1 MTARQVAVPPA
12 GAEAGAE
19 GMIVALARV
28 PGYPYLCA
36 SSLLWHT
43 TRWGGLFLITYLIT
57 SVAHSPVLVQL
68 AGALLFIPMLVGG
81 LAAGAISDRFERRR
95 MVLTVQAVLVPI
107 EFAMFFLVQSGQVR
121 VWMCMPYMLA
131 LGAGGLVNMT
141 AQRPLIYEIA
151 GPRLAPAAMA
161 IEATAQAGSSMIG
174 TLVGGLL
181 ISHLGMAAGFA
192 GMAVLLCGSIVLLWR
207 VPSPARQTARE
218 DAASH
223 AVRAQLAA
231 CADLVRGSQRL
242 RGTLAVTI
250 VMNLLCF
257 GYLPLVPLVADRFS
271 VGAALAGVLAAATG
285 AGQILS
291 GLTLSTLRLSR
302 PGVVFAAGSGVA
314 LAGLIGFALA
324 PTFALAVVALFLGG
338 LGQGCFAAM
347 QGLLAI
353 ESAGDSQRGA
363 VLGILS
369 TCIGA
374 LPIGMVLMGLEAA
387 SLQRWTLSRRNWRQL
402 DTVVGDDE
410 ETAERRFFDRWT
422 AGKRGAG
429 FDPLSVDR
437 GGPPPTRDVPGQP
450 FSKPPPLPQGGIIGL
465 FPEPG
470 GQR

>member
-1 MTARQVAVPPA
+1 MTARQVAVPPTDA
-12 GAEAGAE
+12 RGGAE

-43 TRWGGLFLITYLIT
+43 TRWGGLFMITYLIT
-57 SVAHSPVLVQL
+57 SVAHSPILVQL

-81 LAAGAISDRFERRR
+81 LLAGAISDRFERRR

-131 LGAGGLVNMT
+131 LGVGGLVNMT

-192 GMAVLLCGSIVLLWR
+192 GMAVLLCGSLVLLWR
-207 VPSPARQTARE
+207 VPSPARLTARR
-218 DAASH
+218 DVASH
-223 AVRAQLAA
+223 AVRAQLGA
-231 CADLVRGSQRL
+231 CAALVRGSQRL

-250 VMNLLCF
+250 VMNMLCF

-271 VGAALAGVLAAATG
+271 VDAALAGVLAAATG

-302 PGVVFAAGSGVA
+302 HGLVFAAGSGVA

-324 PTFALAVVALFLGG
+324 PTFDLAVVALFLGG

-353 ESAGDSQRGA
+353 ESAAESQRGA
-363 VLGILS
+363 VLGVLS

-374 LPIGMVLMGLEAA
+374 LPIGMVLMGFEAA
-387 SLQRWTLSRRNWRQL
+387 A
-402 DTVVGDDE
+402 VGIRP
-410 ETAERRFFDRWT
+410 ALICSAL
-422 AGKRGAG
+422 AGLALLGCVLAA
-429 FDPLSVDR
+429 
-437 GGPPPTRDVPGQP
+437 
-450 FSKPPPLPQGGIIGL
+450 LPQLLAVTGPGARHRPGEPAGPV
-465 FPEPG
+465 PEPPAPELPVPSRLT
-470 GQR
+470 QMARRP